1 MLKKFLIGTFALALM
16 LSVGVLTAD
25 AFSGATLRQGS
36 KGADVMELQ
45 TKLGL
50 TADGMFGPMTKAA
63 VMAFQASN
71 GLTADGIAGPMT
83 LAKMSAAVVGGT
95 YPAGC
100 TSNTGFSSTTGQSC
114 AVVVAPGLPAGC
126 MSTVGFSSTTGAKC
140 DGSTTPAGDNG
151 PLVGGAG
158 ELMYS
163 STTTDLE
170 SDVKEGATEK
180 VLATKLE
187 ADSSDISVGSVK
199 VLFENTSGN
208 GSTRLEKYLDEV
220 IIMLGDKEVGSADA
234 SDFSKDGTEYSKSI
248 STTGAIVRDGEKETL
263 YVAVKTLGTVDD
275 DTADFDGVITQVRWT
290 DATGALFSDSDSDGS
305 DFGSSGAVR
314 TFGFDE
320 ANVDDSLE
328 VKAWSNN
335 PDDATVKVD
344 ANDTTDDVLALAFKL
359 DVDEDSADVSITTME
374 LEVAVSNYDVNG
386 AGGVTAADDS
396 TADSAMESIVEKVVV
411 KVGSEEYELD
421 LDAGTVV
428 INDGDG
434 LATYSADFDDDEF
447 VINSG
452 DTEEVEVYVTFKE
465 QDNNYNES
473 VIVTVSLADEDDII
487 AETENDEITDVD
499 GSGKA
504 GADLTLSLATAT
516 VSGITWEALEGG
528 AGIELTFKVEAEDDS
543 VDVTLAA
550 LQAADTVTTTG
561 TVGAPT
567 LSKVSGTATDNGGNS
582 WTIADGEDATFSLV
596 YTNTGANGTSVRVTM
611 PTIAGENVPDDKEV
625 SPLVVRNVN

>member
-16 LSVGVLTAD
+16 LTVVAKTE
-25 AFSGATLRQGS
+25 AFSGVTLKVGS
-36 KGADVMELQ
+36 RGADVMELQ
-45 TKLGL
+45 TLVGA
-50 TADGMFGPMTKAA
+50 TPVDGVFGPMTKAK
-63 VMAFQASN
+63 VMAWQASN
-71 GLTADGIAGPMT
+71 GLTADGVFGPMSI
-83 LAKMSAAVVGGT
+83 AKASAGTTGGT
-95 YPAGC
+95 LPAGC
-100 TSNTGFSSTTGQSC
+100 TSNTGYSSTTGQSC
-114 AVVVAPGLPAGC
+114 AATTTTLPAGC
-126 MSTVGFSSTTGAKC
+126 MSTVGYSSTTGAKC

-220 IIMLGDKEVGSADA
+220 VVMLGDKEVGSASADE
-234 SDFSKDGTEYSKSI
+234 FSKDGTEYSKSI
-248 STTGAIVRDGEKETL
+248 STTGAIVRDGDKEAL

-275 DTADFDGVITQVRWT
+275 ETADFDGVITQVRWT

-305 DFGSSGAVR
+305 DFGSGAVQ

-328 VKAWSNN
+328 VKANSDN
-335 PDDATVKVD
+335 PDDATITVD
-344 ANDTTDDVLALAFKL
+344 DNTSTDDVLALAFKL
-359 DVDEDSADVSITTME
+359 DVDQDSADVSVTTMM
-374 LEVAVSNYDVNG
+374 LT
-386 AGGVTAADDS
+386 VTFDGLDTDNDGDITAETS
-396 TADSAMESIVEKVVV
+396 TADSAAEKVIEALMV

-421 LDAGTVV
+421 LDAGSVS
-428 INDGDG
+428 INATGDG
-434 LATYSADFDDDEF
+434 TATYSADFDVDEL
-447 VINSG
+447 VIDS
-452 DTEEVEVYVTFKE
+452 DSTEDVEVYVTFKE
-465 QDNNYNES
+465 QDGNYNEG
-473 VIVTVSLADEDDII
+473 VVVTVSLADENDII
-487 AETENDEITDVD
+487 AETENDEINSVD
-499 GSGKA
+499 GSSKT
-504 GADLTLSLATAT
+504 GADLTLSLSSAT

-528 AGIELTFKVEAEDDS
+528 AGIELTFKVAAENDS

-582 WTIADGEDATFSLV
+582 WTVQDGEDATFSLV

-611 PTIAGENVPDDKEV
+611 PTIAGQSVSDDKEV